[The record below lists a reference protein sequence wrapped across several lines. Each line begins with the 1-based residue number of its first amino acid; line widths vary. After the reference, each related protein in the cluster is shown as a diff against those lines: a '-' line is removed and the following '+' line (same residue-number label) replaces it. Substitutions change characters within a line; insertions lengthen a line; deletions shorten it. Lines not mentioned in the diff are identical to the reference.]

1 MHFIKKNITHIL
13 LVVVG
18 VLFVTYGVKLY
29 SFGVDYEAK
38 TIRNITLV
46 DTSSTTY
53 KQKQNTFFNTTGFF
67 VDDLTGQKFRHAI
80 QDKVYREFE
89 AGGNKP
95 IPMQKNLSQENLD
108 NNVHGS
114 IWKMLGILIFLV
126 GSLFVIWVAVSK
138 FFEYKA
144 KFLYFLKYGNQ
155 NE

>member
-1 MHFIKKNITHIL
+1 MKFLKKNLFPIL
-13 LVVVG
+13 FLIVG
-18 VLFVTYGVKLY
+18 LSMAFWGTKLY
-29 SFGVDYEAK
+29 LFGVDYEAK
-38 TIRNITLV
+38 TTRDITLV

-53 KQKQNTFFNTTGFF
+53 KHKQNTFYNTTGFF
-67 VDDLTGQKFRHAI
+67 VDDLTGQRFRHAI
-80 QDKVYREFE
+80 QDKIYRDFE

-114 IWKMLGILIFLV
+114 IWKMLGILIVLV
-126 GSLFVIWVAVSK
+126 GSLFVVWVAVSK
-138 FFEYKA
+138 FLAYKA